1 MIRIAVADDHPLFRE
16 GLRKALS
23 VGTDL
28 VLVGEA
34 SDGQEALD
42 LCGREKPDL
51 LILDLTMP
59 RCDGFGV
66 LEQLHRV
73 SPETRALVLT
83 VHLERRY
90 EEESLAAGAG
100 GFLQKDAPV
109 STILKAVRAV
119 AGGQSWASRRSANLI
134 LQSADQATEPRE
146 VLTPREREVLAL
158 LGQGLKNQEIAR
170 KINLSQ
176 KTVATNVGSLI
187 SMLGVRSRVEAA
199 LLASRYTSSSGTAA
213 LEAAPGRDRRRS

>member
-34 SDGQEALD
+34 SDGQAALE
-42 LCGREKPDL
+42 LCGRERPDL

-73 SPETRALVLT
+73 SPDTRALVLT
-83 VHLERRY
+83 VHLERKY
-90 EEESLAAGAG
+90 EEDSLAAGAG

-119 AGGQSWASRRSANLI
+119 ASGQSWASRRSASLV
-134 LQSADQATEPRE
+134 LQSSEAAGPRE
-146 VLTPREREVLAL
+146 VLTAREREVLAL
-158 LGQGLKNQEIAR
+158 LGQGLKNQEIAQ
-170 KINLSQ
+170 KIALSQ
-176 KTVATNVGSLI
+176 KTVATHVGSLI
-187 SMLGVRSRVEAA
+187 AKLGVRSRVEAA
-199 LLASRYTSSSGTAA
+199 LLASRYTGANET
-213 LEAAPGRDRRRS
+213 APGRDRRRS

>member
-34 SDGQEALD
+34 SDGQAALE
-42 LCGREKPDL
+42 LCGRERPDL

-73 SPETRALVLT
+73 SPDTRALVLT

-119 AGGQSWASRRSANLI
+119 ASGQSSASRRSASLV
-134 LQSADQATEPRE
+134 LQNAETAGPRE
-146 VLTPREREVLAL
+146 VLTGREREVLAF
-158 LGQGLKNQEIAR
+158 LGQGLKNQEIAS

-176 KTVATNVGSLI
+176 KTVATHVGSLI
-187 SMLGVRSRVEAA
+187 AKLGVRSRVEAA
-199 LLASRYTSSSGTAA
+199 LLASRYTGQSES
-213 LEAAPGRDRRRS
+213 APGRDRRRS

>member
-1 MIRIAVADDHPLFRE
+1 VIRIAVADDHPLFRE

-34 SDGQEALD
+34 SDGQAALE
-42 LCGREKPDL
+42 LCGRERPDL

-73 SPETRALVLT
+73 SPDTRALVLT

-119 AGGQSWASRRSANLI
+119 ASGQSWASRRSASLV
-134 LQSADQATEPRE
+134 LQNAETAGPRE
-146 VLTPREREVLAL
+146 VLTGREREVLAL
-158 LGQGLKNQEIAR
+158 LGQGLKNQEIAQ
-170 KINLSQ
+170 KISLSQ
-176 KTVATNVGSLI
+176 KTVATHVGSLI
-187 SMLGVRSRVEAA
+187 AKLGVRSRVEAA
-199 LLASRYTSSSGTAA
+199 LLASRYTAQS
-213 LEAAPGRDRRRS
+213 EAAPGRDRRRS

>member
-34 SDGQEALD
+34 SDGQAALE
-42 LCGREKPDL
+42 LCGREHPDL

-73 SPETRALVLT
+73 SPDTRALVLT

-90 EEESLAAGAG
+90 EEESIAAGAG

-119 AGGQSWASRRSANLI
+119 ASGQSWASRRSASLV
-134 LQSADQATEPRE
+134 LQNAEAAGPRE
-146 VLTPREREVLAL
+146 VLTSREREVLAL
-158 LGQGLKNQEIAR
+158 LGQGLKNQEIAA

-176 KTVATNVGSLI
+176 KTVATHIGSLI
-187 SMLGVRSRVEAA
+187 AKLGVRSRVEAA
-199 LLASRYTSSSGTAA
+199 LLASRYSPTGEAP
-213 LEAAPGRDRRRS
+213 AAPGRDRRRS

>member
-1 MIRIAVADDHPLFRE
+1 VIRIAVADDHPLFRE

-34 SDGQEALD
+34 SDGQAALE
-42 LCGREKPDL
+42 LCGRERPHL

-73 SPETRALVLT
+73 SPDTRALVLT

-119 AGGQSWASRRSANLI
+119 ASGQSWASRRSASLV
-134 LQSADQATEPRE
+134 LQNAETAGPRE
-146 VLTPREREVLAL
+146 VLTGREREVLAL
-158 LGQGLKNQEIAR
+158 LGQGLKNQEIAQ
-170 KINLSQ
+170 KISLSQ
-176 KTVATNVGSLI
+176 KTVATHVGSLI
-187 SMLGVRSRVEAA
+187 AKLGVRSRVEAA
-199 LLASRYTSSSGTAA
+199 LLASRYTAQS
-213 LEAAPGRDRRRS
+213 EAAPGRDRRRS

>member
-34 SDGQEALD
+34 SDGQAALE
-42 LCGREKPDL
+42 LCGRVRPDL

-73 SPETRALVLT
+73 SPDTRALVLT
-83 VHLERRY
+83 VHLERKY
-90 EEESLAAGAG
+90 EDESLAAGAG

-119 AGGQSWASRRSANLI
+119 AGGQSWASRRSASRVLKN
-134 LQSADQATEPRE
+134 AETAGPRE
-146 VLTPREREVLAL
+146 VLTSREREVLAL
-158 LGQGLKNQEIAR
+158 LGRGLKNQEIAR
-170 KINLSQ
+170 QIGLSQ
-176 KTVATNVGSLI
+176 KTVATHVGSLLAK
-187 SMLGVRSRVEAA
+187 LGVRSRVEAA
-199 LLASRYTSSSGTAA
+199 LLASRYTNAPATV
-213 LEAAPGRDRRRS
+213 PGRDRRRS

>member
-1 MIRIAVADDHPLFRE
+1 VIRIAVADDHPLFRE

-34 SDGQEALD
+34 SDGQAALE
-42 LCGREKPDL
+42 LCGREQPDL

-73 SPETRALVLT
+73 SPDTRALVLT

-90 EEESLAAGAG
+90 EEESIAAGAG

-119 AGGQSWASRRSANLI
+119 ASGQSWASRRSASLV
-134 LQSADQATEPRE
+134 LQNSDTAGPRE
-146 VLTPREREVLAL
+146 VLTSREREVLAL
-158 LGQGLKNQEIAR
+158 LGQGLKNQEIAA

-176 KTVATNVGSLI
+176 KTVATHIGSLI
-187 SMLGVRSRVEAA
+187 AKLGVRSRVEAA
-199 LLASRYTSSSGTAA
+199 LLASRYSASGETS
-213 LEAAPGRDRRRS
+213 AAPGRDRRRS